1 MKLMPVK
8 DRQTIQNKICRNFGE
23 IMAPLLAHNSAIR
36 QMNDLLMRAMMN
48 NVDNH
53 NMSHYNE
60 LNDSDCLPP
69 LIPDEQKDS
78 YELPSI
84 QDKETEED
92 NSEREFSIRQYEER
106 GGPILSVMKNWTK
119 AVTDPA
125 GNLVKYEGL
134 KPMEIGDTCNDDEY
148 YELPSLVVD
157 DDTY

>member
-1 MKLMPVK
+1 MTRDM
-8 DRQTIQNKICRNFGE
+8 DNK
-23 IMAPLLAHNSAIR
+23 
-36 QMNDLLMRAMMN
+36 
-48 NVDNH
+48 V
-53 NMSHYNE
+53 HYNE
-60 LNDSDCLPP
+60 LNDVVCLPP
-69 LIPDEQKDS
+69 LIPDEGNDS

-119 AVTDPA
+119 AVTDPS
-125 GNLVKYEGL
+125 GNLVKYEGF

>member
-1 MKLMPVK
+1 MHIRLFLYDWKYRWLIK
-8 DRQTIQNKICRNFGE
+8 NGREHRDE
-23 IMAPLLAHNSAIR
+23 IT
-36 QMNDLLMRAMMN
+36 
-48 NVDNH
+48 
-53 NMSHYNE
+53 
-60 LNDSDCLPP
+60 
-69 LIPDEQKDS
+69 
-78 YELPSI
+78 SI